1 MWGYQQKLKKD
12 LERWRAA
19 DFIDDAAVRAIRA
32 DLASRGSGIGL
43 PGVLAVLAAVLIGF
57 AVMSFVAA
65 NWQDMSRVFRL
76 GLLTALLWSMY
87 ALAGALFRRGLDA
100 FGHAAVLAGCA
111 IFGADLMLVS
121 QMYHMDG
128 NAPDVVLVWAAGTLL
143 AGVLVRSNP
152 AIVFA
157 LILFSIWGIWETGQR
172 EALHWPYL
180 IPWAL
185 VSAAFYWQ
193 RFEPGVHLSGLALT
207 GFIVTYG
214 YLNHSSGGHETV
226 ALIGLLLGGLSV
238 LGLKQMP
245 HLEAVWKGGI
255 VYALLITFAGL
266 FALQFIKTPPLNVF
280 LMLSILGLALTLG
293 AIWWGLQAGE
303 RRALWLGYAGFSA
316 EILGIY
322 GKTVGTLMGSS
333 VFFLTAGFVVAG
345 LAYFAYRLHARR
357 EALEGISS

>member
-1 MWGYQQKLKKD
+1 MWGYQQKISRD

-19 DFIDDAAVRAIRA
+19 GWIDEAGAKAIRA
-32 DLASRGSGIGL
+32 DVASRGRGVGL
-43 PGVLAVLAAVLIGF
+43 PGALAILAAVLIGF

-76 GLLTALLWSMY
+76 GLLTGLLWSAY
-87 ALAGALFRRGLDA
+87 AVAAAMFRRGHDA

-111 IFGADLMLVS
+111 IFGADIMLVL

-143 AGVLVRSNP
+143 TGVLLGSNP
-152 AIVFA
+152 ALAFA
-157 LILFSIWGIWETGQR
+157 LVLFSVWGMWETGQR

-193 RFEPGVHLSGLALT
+193 RWEPGLHLSGLALS
-207 GFIVTYG
+207 GFIITYG
-214 YLNHSSGGHETV
+214 YLNHPSGGHEAVVLTGTV
-226 ALIGLLLGGLSV
+226 IGALSA
-238 LGLKQMP
+238 LGLARLPAM
-245 HLEAVWKGGI
+245 EAVWKGGI
-255 VYALLITFAGL
+255 IYALLIIFAGL
-266 FALQFIKTPPLNVF
+266 FALQFWKSPGVGEFVVLAA
-280 LMLSILGLALTLG
+280 LALALTLG
-293 AIWWGLQAGE
+293 AIWWGLSAGD
-303 RRALWLGYAGFSA
+303 RRALWLGYLGFSV

-333 VFFLTAGFVVAG
+333 VFFLSAGFVVAG

-357 EALEGISS
+357 EAQEMMS